1 MAIGSGAQVY
11 VSIGSN
17 VEREKNTRAA
27 IDELQKRF
35 GLLELSSVYEA
46 EAIGYEGDNY
56 YNLVAGFKTTLSV
69 GELSKSIKAIED
81 DYGRNREKSYVHGQ
95 VLDIDILTYDNLV
108 GLVDGVQL
116 PRDEITKNAY
126 VLLPLCEVAGEDVHP
141 ALHQTYNEL
150 WLGYE
155 QGKQQLWKV
164 ELKL

>member
-56 YNLVAGFKTTLSV
+56 YNLVAGFKTSLSV

-81 DYGRNREKSYVHGQ
+81 AYGRNREKSYVHGQ
-95 VLDIDILTYDNLV
+95 VLDIDILTYNDLV
-108 GLVDGVQL
+108 GLIDGVQL

-126 VLLPLCEVAGEDVHP
+126 VLLPLCEIAGAELHP
-141 ALHQTYNEL
+141 ALNKSYNDL
-150 WLGYE
+150 WAGYD
-155 QGKQQLWKV
+155 QAKQQLWKV
-164 ELKL
+164 DINI